1 MYWQRLVVSEAKSAS
16 TSEAP
21 SPSHS
26 KRAASTFLIIQF
38 QWLEQS
44 VVSSL
49 PVRQKAPLR
58 QGFQRPLVLSK
69 PLPLFL

>member
-1 MYWQRLVVSEAKSAS
+1 MHWQRLVLSE
-16 TSEAP
+16 P
-21 SPSHS
+21 LPL
-26 KRAASTFLIIQF
+26 FFIIQF

-58 QGFQRPLVLSK
+58 QGFQRPPVLSK